1 MKKINS
7 LCFPARRWGGL
18 AKRTLAWG
26 TLALCFLPFSLCK
39 PENPAEETTAVYNVS
54 GRITTSDGGAA
65 SGASV
70 RLTYAADDRDAGQAA
85 SNSGGEY
92 LLTGVAAG
100 SYKMTVALSGYETA
114 AIEGLKVTDAHLTGQ
129 DVALQKIT
137 VAAYQ
142 LRGRVSKPDGSPAAG
157 ASVRIFRTDTNTAL
171 GQAEATDSAGEYAM
185 DAVPEGLYY
194 IVATLDGYETGMLTG
209 LAVEE
214 GAKLEGLDI
223 ALRIL
228 EANANAIR
236 IAFAGSEA
244 SVSNLPA
251 DGSVSVS
258 RNGANVTVA
267 SRAAGT
273 VEFDVS
279 GATSGGSL
287 EIQNLADASNT
298 LRLTLNGAAIASAS
312 KLPPLRIIQN
322 EGATIIE
329 LKGASALSDHPS
341 NEDQAALVNK
351 SGSLEFEGYGRLAV
365 TGAAKHAI
373 AAGRKS
379 ITVRG
384 GDILVASAA
393 SDGFHAETGFFQS
406 GGSLDITA
414 LGDGIDAGQGRAE
427 ITGGSIRI
435 LSSAD
440 DVKGVKADGGISVGG
455 GEIDISIS
463 GAQSK
468 GLGSKSDIA
477 VSGGK
482 LSVTASGA
490 AVLEAEGAGYNPSY
504 CTAIKSDAGIA
515 IAGGSIRIES
525 LAASDGGKG
534 ISADGDIRITGGT
547 LVINAAGNGR
557 TYTTSQGATDSYTA
571 ACIKSD
577 QNVMLLG
584 GSIACHSSGT
594 GGKGV
599 NAGGSITIGRQGAD
613 NADLVLNVGTSGE
626 RFYVSGNVGGGQGG
640 RPGGGGAMG
649 GAGADYANPKA
660 VKCEGDL
667 VVNSGLVTILCTQQ
681 SAGGEG
687 MESKGAFTVNG
698 GALHIQSYDD
708 CINGGTSVTING
720 GTIFVAARGQDAIDS
735 NGTLTINGGLTIS
748 NGVRGD
754 GEAFDGQT
762 GRYPVN
768 GGVLVGTS
776 GSLMEAPAGPQRALI
791 YSRAT
796 AGGSI
801 CVKNSAGEDLL
812 LFRVPVVS
820 GATSGTS
827 LIVVFSD
834 PRLVAGAYS
843 LWYDGRIEGGVSF
856 NGYVSGGSYAGG
868 SSKSF
873 VIGSQAYTHVQ

>member
-1 MKKINS
+1 MKKINGCGS
-7 LCFPARRWGGL
+7 
-18 AKRTLAWG
+18 AKRALAWG
-26 TLALCFLPFSLCK
+26 WLAWCFLSLPLCK
-39 PENPAEETTAVYNVS
+39 PENEAAEEATAVYNVS
-54 GRITTSDGGAA
+54 GRITASDGGAA

-70 RLTYAADDRDAGQAA
+70 RLAYEADDSEAGQAA
-85 SNSGGEY
+85 SNSEGEY

-114 AIEGLKVTDAHLTGQ
+114 AIEGLKVTNAHLSGQ

-137 VAAYQ
+137 VAVYQ
-142 LRGRVSKPDGSPAAG
+142 VRGRVSKPDGSPAAG
-157 ASVRIFRTDTNTAL
+157 ASVRIFRTDANTPL
-171 GQAEATDSAGEYAM
+171 GQAEATDSAGYYAL
-185 DAVPEGLYY
+185 DEVPEGLYY

-209 LAVEE
+209 LAVQE
-214 GAKLEGLDI
+214 GAKLEGLDV
-223 ALRIL
+223 ALQIL

-251 DGSVSVS
+251 DGSVSVTAG
-258 RNGANVTVA
+258 GADVTVV
-267 SRAAGT
+267 SRTAGSL
-273 VEFDVS
+273 EFEVS
-279 GATSGGSL
+279 GATSAGSL
-287 EIQNLADASNT
+287 EIQNLAGASAT

-312 KLPPLRIIQN
+312 KLPPLRITRH
-322 EGATIIE
+322 EGATVIE
-329 LKGASALSDHPS
+329 LKGASSLSDHPS
-341 NEDQAALVNK
+341 NEDQAALVNE
-351 SGSLEFEGYGRLAV
+351 SGSLEFEGYGRLTV

-373 AAGRKS
+373 AAGRKG

-393 SDGFHAETGFFQS
+393 SDGFHAESGFLQS
-406 GGSLDITA
+406 GGSLDVAA
-414 LGDGIDAGQGRAE
+414 LGDGVDAGQGRAE

-435 LSSAD
+435 LSTAD

-455 GEIDISIS
+455 GEMEISVS

-468 GLGSKSDIA
+468 GLGSKSDIR
-477 VSGGK
+477 VSGGS
-482 LSVTASGA
+482 LFVTTSGA
-490 AVLEAEGAGYNPSY
+490 AVLQAEGGGYNPSY
-504 CTAIKSDAGIA
+504 CTAIKSDAGIDV
-515 IAGGSIRIES
+515 AGGNIRIES
-525 LAASDGGKG
+525 LAAADGGKG
-534 ISADGDIRITGGT
+534 LSADGDIRITGGT
-547 LVINAAGNGR
+547 LLINAAGDGR
-557 TYTTSQGATDSYTA
+557 TYTNPQGATDSYTA

-577 QNVMLLG
+577 QNVLLLG
-584 GSIACHSSGT
+584 GNIACHSSGT

-599 NAGGSITIGRQGAD
+599 NAGGSVTIGRQGAD
-613 NADLVLNVGTSGE
+613 NAELVLNVGTSGE
-626 RFYVSGNVGGGQGG
+626 RFYVSGNAGGGQGG
-640 RPGGGGAMG
+640 RPGGGGSMG
-649 GAGADYANPKA
+649 GSGTDYANPKA

-667 VVNSGLVTILCTQQ
+667 TVNSGILTILCTQQ

-687 MESKGAFTVNG
+687 MESEGAFTVNG

-735 NGTLTINGGLTIS
+735 NGTLTINGGLTIA
-748 NGVRGD
+748 NGIRGD

-768 GGVLVGTS
+768 GGVFVGTS
-776 GSLMEAPAGPQRALI
+776 GSLMEAPAGPQPALI
-791 YSRAT
+791 YSRAP

-801 CVKNSAGEDLL
+801 CVRNSAGEDLL

-820 GATSGTS
+820 GATSGAN

-834 PRLVAGAYS
+834 PRLVAGTYS

-873 VIGSQAYTHVQ
+873 VIGNQAYTHVQ